1 MFDKSHILSLKNGG
15 VGVIPTDTLYGLV
28 CSVHSKDGYKK
39 LVSLKG
45 VKKER
50 KSFIILIAD
59 YSDLEKLGINCTDLQ
74 KKVISKL
81 WPGPFSIE
89 MKQDSEISKMTGF
102 DSPAVRMPAKKE
114 LIEFLKETG
123 PLFAPSAN
131 PTDMPSS
138 TTVDE
143 AKRYFGEKI
152 DFYVDGGILN
162 GKPSTVMAI
171 GDGNIEIFRQGEI
184 DPMSLL
190 NGVI

>member
-1 MFDKSHILSLKNGG
+1 MFNKSHILSLKNGG

-28 CSVHSKDGYKK
+28 CSVHSKGGYKK

-59 YSDLEKLGINCTDLQ
+59 YTDLEKLGINCTDFQ
-74 KKVISKL
+74 KKLISKL

-89 MKQDSEISKMTGF
+89 MKLNSDISNMTGF
-102 DSPAVRMPAKKE
+102 ETSAFRMPAKKE
-114 LIEFLKETG
+114 LIEFLKEAG

-138 TTVDE
+138 ATIDE
-143 AKRYFGEKI
+143 AKKYFGDKV
-152 DFYVDGGILN
+152 DFYVDGGTLN

-171 GDGNIEIFRQGEI
+171 GDNNIEIFRQGEI